1 MARLEKILY
10 YPIKSLGGQE
20 VDFCNIKNNRI
31 HQQNFMYLSGKCNNH
46 IMKALE

>member
-31 HQQNFMYLSGKCNNH
+31 VYDRIFAFKFSNKSMQNHN
-46 IMKALE
+46 

>member
-20 VDFCNIKNNRI
+20 VDFCNIKTKLVGRK
-31 HQQNFMYLSGKCNNH
+31 LD
-46 IMKALE
+46 